1 MDSTSRPDAPPDH
14 VRDLAEGCVRFVERA
29 LGITLDYTP
38 ETLPL
43 LDHWLRTGEARE
55 KEEVLELAAPAA
67 GAYFGEVVRR
77 ALGDAR
83 WHAPAGA
90 PAAWRLEYEHV
101 FLSFNPVGVA
111 LEAALGEHVEGWATH
126 FQLLPVDR
134 ETVEEGLERT
144 GGDVREEDYFRLAV
158 RYEVVEQIVETLR
171 ALATARNES
180 ERYFGAELYAA
191 SVTDTGPRAL
201 H

>member
-1 MDSTSRPDAPPDH
+1 METTRRTTAPPDH
-14 VRDLAEGCVRFVERA
+14 VHDLAEGCVRFVERA

-43 LDHWLRTGEARE
+43 VDHWLRGEETRA

-67 GAYFGEVVRR
+67 GAYFGEVIRR

-83 WHAPAGA
+83 WHAPSDD
-90 PAAWRLEYEHV
+90 PAHWRLEYEHV
-101 FLSFNPVGVA
+101 FLSFNPIGVA
-111 LEAALGEHVEGWATH
+111 IEAALGEHVEGWSTH
-126 FQLLPVDR
+126 FQMQPADR
-134 ETVEEGLERT
+134 KTIEEGLERT
-144 GGDVREEDYFRLAV
+144 GADVREEDFFRLAI

-171 ALATARNES
+171 ALALARQEVD
-180 ERYFGAELYAA
+180 RYYGSELYAA
-191 SVTDTGPRAL
+191 SVADPGPRVL

>member
-1 MDSTSRPDAPPDH
+1 MAPTTRHAAPPDH
-14 VRDLAEGCVRFVERA
+14 VHDLAEGCVRFVERA

-43 LDHWLRTGEARE
+43 VDHWLRAEETRA

-83 WHAPAGA
+83 WHAPAGD
-90 PAAWRLEYEHV
+90 PAHWRLEYEHV
-101 FLSFNPVGVA
+101 FLAFNPLGVA
-111 LEAALGEHVEGWATH
+111 LEAALGEHVEGWSTH
-126 FQLLPVDR
+126 FQMLADDR
-134 ETVEEGLERT
+134 KTMEESLERT
-144 GGDVREEDYFRLAV
+144 AGGVREEDFFRLAV

-171 ALATARNES
+171 ALAVARQEVD
-180 ERYFGAELYAA
+180 RYYGSELYAA
-191 SVTDTGPRAL
+191 SVADPGPRVL